1 MHAEEATRA
10 RSPGAGPG
18 VLEELLTYDDLFLEY
33 FNAFLALPAF
43 PLRLRYDRLR
53 GQLQKLDGFLPES
66 PSQVGMKPSSPHYG
80 ATDAERERI
89 LGWLRR
95 ERLPPFQ
102 RTALYLEYKLAKL
115 LIRPLDE
122 GYPVSRHE
130 IRGYSRQSDSAAI
143 SSIPSHPSTA
153 GLPTR
158 VPSLGLWRP
167 PSQTHSTPAHLGCFS
182 SVPDQLPWGSSVEFP
197 AAVSLGKSPFAEGLS
212 RLPLRSLLPDS
223 STGVANEGYVDSW
236 SNAGGSERFLAGLT
250 RATSSSSPTA
260 GHIEYHL
267 GRRQGEPASGAR
279 KVLQFDLDDSSASE
293 GGEGSWLLPGFGC
306 SALQQLKEDVLGTR
320 AGMDGFKEFLH
331 GTLGIHL
338 LHFWMD
344 CEDVM
349 ERTKCLEASAAQ
361 QEAQSLCV
369 SLCRNIQDKYKLSLF
384 LASQEPTCEAQ
395 DGVEATFTAFSRS
408 QYDALRRL
416 RAYWVP
422 RFLLHHQRTRHLRT
436 VPTSGS
442 QTKPRPPVNTD
453 FLPSPKV
460 FASLPVVGDGCMS
473 HMNRSADWFSVRP
486 EAALCHL
493 WRVSSEGQNEYS
505 TENLFLLSSRCSFRT
520 LVQAGEA
527 GLRPLGSQTS
537 HGISLT
543 HR

>member
-1 MHAEEATRA
+1 M
-10 RSPGAGPG
+10 
-18 VLEELLTYDDLFLEY
+18 
-33 FNAFLALPAF
+33 
-43 PLRLRYDRLR
+43 
-53 GQLQKLDGFLPES
+53 S
-66 PSQVGMKPSSPHYG
+66 PS
-80 ATDAERERI
+80 
-89 LGWLRR
+89 
-95 ERLPPFQ
+95 
-102 RTALYLEYKLAKL
+102 
-115 LIRPLDE
+115 
-122 GYPVSRHE
+122 
-130 IRGYSRQSDSAAI
+130 
-143 SSIPSHPSTA
+143 
-153 GLPTR
+153 
-158 VPSLGLWRP
+158 
-167 PSQTHSTPAHLGCFS
+167 CFS
-182 SVPDQLPWGSSVEFP
+182 SVPDELPWGSSVEFP

-223 STGVANEGYVDSW
+223 GTGVANEGYVDGW

-338 LHFWMD
+338 LHFWLD

-361 QEAQSLCV
+361 REAQSLCV

-395 DGVEATFTAFSRS
+395 DGIEATFTAFSRS

-436 VPTSGS
+436 VPTSGF

-453 FLPSPKV
+453 FLPSLKV

-473 HMNRSADWFSVRP
+473 HMNRSADWFSPLQLPHAGASWRGRIASARQP
-486 EAALCHL
+486 DLPWNLPDTPLTCSHLLQALMCDPGAGGSFLHYLTRFEGAQKVHNLQL
-493 WRVSSEGQNEYS
+493 WQALEEHQGTWEWQADRLKPHRSAWQIFHKYLVHGAPCDVGELPDNW
-505 TENLFLLSSRCSFRT
+505 LFRT
-520 LVQAGEA
+520 ICIQWPN
-527 GLRPLGSQTS
+527 PLGAGFSCS
-537 HGISLT
+537 WVCVGIPG
-543 HR
+543 